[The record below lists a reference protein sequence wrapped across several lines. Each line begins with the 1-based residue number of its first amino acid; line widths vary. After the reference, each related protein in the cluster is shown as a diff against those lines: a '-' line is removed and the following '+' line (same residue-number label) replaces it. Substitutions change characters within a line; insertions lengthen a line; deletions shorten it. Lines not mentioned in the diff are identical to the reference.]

1 MNVTLRNKTRG
12 QLVYN
17 LTHEAYCKPLGKC
30 ECREQTVRTTKHDG
44 VEGTVTPVKF
54 ERKFPPVL
62 TLLPFERRSG
72 IPEEV
77 LELPPLVSDH
87 STRKLQ
93 IFKGD
98 KVAAPSKS
106 SGSGSVRE
114 TRKSKKNTESE

>member
-44 VEGTVTPVKF
+44 SSGDVTPVAL

-77 LELPPLVSDH
+77 VELPPLVSDRL
-87 STRKLQ
+87 TRKLQ
-93 IFKGD
+93 VFKGD
-98 KVAAPSKS
+98 KVAAPSQS

-114 TRKSKKNTESE
+114 KKSKKNTDSE